1 VFGDPSLHQA
11 VLIAS
16 VSAGAAAATTA
27 DTAATAYF
35 VANTIAQLKWPVGAI
50 APQDMFVS
58 AADIKLFT
66 SAKLVSS

>member
-1 VFGDPSLHQA
+1 
-11 VLIAS
+11 VLIAN
-16 VSAGAAAATTA
+16 VSAPATASATTA
-27 DTAATAYF
+27 DAALLLRAVTNAM
-35 VANTIAQLKWPVGAI
+35 IALQLKWPVGTI